1 VDDGLLQ
8 RICKIFAKIWHT
20 SLPLLPTTRGQEW
33 EGAALVHFDQRMVSM
48 LERSM
53 WGSSGV
59 SNGFEFIRVDM
70 VMDVCMIHYL
80 DLKK

>member
-1 VDDGLLQ
+1 
-8 RICKIFAKIWHT
+8 
-20 SLPLLPTTRGQEW
+20 
-33 EGAALVHFDQRMVSM
+33 M

-70 VMDVCMIHYL
+70 VMDVCMIHYW